1 MRLHQYELTMKA
13 NEEDNLPGALS
24 AGSPMTKLI
33 CHKIIFYQPEDGK
46 AALPGLWLVVYTV
59 AEHRQSQSRLQE
71 QTLRGLQ

>member
-1 MRLHQYELTMKA
+1 MRLHKYESIMKV

-33 CHKIIFYQPEDGK
+33 CHKRFFYQPEDGK
-46 AALPGLWLVVYTV
+46 AVLPGLLLVVYTV